1 MKKRRELPRRTRDVI
16 GPCVGFGGL
25 LSMMLLS
32 ASEEYALLLS
42 FPFMLFYMW
51 LCPETWSGR

>member
-1 MKKRRELPRRTRDVI
+1 MI

-25 LSMMLLS
+25 LSLMLLS